1 MGIDTR
7 VRREPVS
14 GFELLVSGLPNA
26 ARTGSAPNSGCRSG
40 QCRGPCDAAGARDPF
55 SSAMRIS
62 LGHVASSVHT
72 LVFAYA
78 GSAMTILL
86 LITAHQRGLA
96 EMPTIEQIGQEI
108 VRRLVVAIGPALAV
122 PFTTAFALFMAL
134 KETTPG
140 PGQPEL
146 DPPGLGSHNES
157 TISKRFLWP

>member
-86 LITAHQRGLA
+86 LITAHQRELA
-96 EMPTIEQIGQEI
+96 EMATTEQIGQEI
-108 VRRLVVAIGPALAV
+108 VRSLVVAIGLVLAV
-122 PFTTAFALFMAL
+122 PITTAFAVMMAPCNDGT
-134 KETTPG
+134 KGNDTRSGATR
-140 PGQPEL
+140 
-146 DPPGLGSHNES
+146 
-157 TISKRFLWP
+157 T